1 MLFINNPLEQ
11 FELILVS
18 YLTNID
24 INIIRT
30 TFILTNQTV
39 FNIFVLFLLAVTFD
53 FGYRNG
59 KVLLKRWEYLLENIY
74 TFIGAMLLDNV
85 GRISNNYFIF
95 VFNIFLFILV
105 LNLVGMI
112 PYVFT
117 TTSHIIVTLYFALA
131 VFIGINIILIRTHG
145 IYSLGLFLPG
155 GAPIALAPLLVLIE
169 VISYF
174 IHVIS
179 LSVRLFANM
188 MSGHIL
194 LKVLLGFA
202 WTMMLNKG
210 ILLIVHLIPLLVVF
224 LLMGLEVGVG
234 IIQAYVF
241 TILICIYLNDAINLH

>member
-1 MLFINNPLEQ
+1 
-11 FELILVS
+11 
-18 YLTNID
+18 
-24 INIIRT
+24 
-30 TFILTNQTV
+30 
-39 FNIFVLFLLAVTFD
+39 
-53 FGYRNG
+53 
-59 KVLLKRWEYLLENIY
+59 
-74 TFIGAMLLDNV
+74 
-85 GRISNNYFIF
+85 
-95 VFNIFLFILV
+95 
-105 LNLVGMI
+105 MI

-174 IHVIS
+174 IRVIS